1 MDDLSTI
8 SCISS
13 CLSLVFAFTHKVAT
27 VSSLSPYSLHTE
39 MFSLSIWCLIDLVLM
54 ARSCAAMISCFLQIS
69 VFQPAP
75 RFLIPKPGVPEEYTV
90 HVLIFQIL
98 FSGS

>member
-1 MDDLSTI
+1 
-8 SCISS
+8 
-13 CLSLVFAFTHKVAT
+13 
-27 VSSLSPYSLHTE
+27 
-39 MFSLSIWCLIDLVLM
+39 M